1 MPRSL
6 TIDLDRNQLKD
17 STDRNLAG
25 QVTPPPYDRSAY
37 TQFVDKLIDT
47 TWKSGFSQQQQPI
60 NRQSIMQGIK
70 LVGIAAD
77 EFDLGNE
84 AVALDVYLSGLD
96 KIIMSLPNLKD
107 EKTKSAL
114 KDKLLSLEDRVGI
127 VSKLQLQ
134 ITDNNTA
141 IQQQLQQDK
150 SYTSNGAS
158 NTYKDLSN
166 KFAILSQIL
175 TPTWITTILNTDV
188 NQEMKERDVA
198 YAPRREDEGDSL
210 VKFKQL
216 GRAITDIIVQCVVL
230 FKQSPL
236 PGWYYLHIVWRKDKH

>member
-1 MPRSL
+1 MASYFTALLYKPLDYMPFVGSLKVDHSKTELTMPRSL
-6 TIDLDRNQLKD
+6 TIDLDRIQQKD

-84 AVALDVYLSGLD
+84 AIALDVYLSGLD

-114 KDKLLSLEDRVGI
+114 KDKLLR
-127 VSKLQLQ
+127 
-134 ITDNNTA
+134 
-141 IQQQLQQDK
+141 
-150 SYTSNGAS
+150 
-158 NTYKDLSN
+158 
-166 KFAILSQIL
+166 
-175 TPTWITTILNTDV
+175 
-188 NQEMKERDVA
+188 
-198 YAPRREDEGDSL
+198 
-210 VKFKQL
+210 
-216 GRAITDIIVQCVVL
+216 
-230 FKQSPL
+230 
-236 PGWYYLHIVWRKDKH
+236 